1 MSAFEDFPPSILNS
15 PFTVAQAQDLG
26 LSYARLHRQDIVSIS
41 RGIKATHGQD
51 DAALSLA
58 LLTRPYT
65 QVTGYSAASH
75 ATAFILWE
83 LPGFLPEAMSGT
95 IHISRQYPHSI
106 PRRSGIQG
114 HRTMFDTDEVQL
126 VDGLWLTS
134 RARTWLDCARSMSVE
149 ELVVTADHLIRIPRP
164 AFERRNE
171 EYVTLEELS
180 ELLSR
185 HPGTPGIVKAR
196 AALEL
201 ARVGSD
207 SPQETKLRLACS
219 AAGLPEPHLNE
230 PTLLANGVIRQPD
243 QSYPDYKVAVEYDG
257 NTHADPRQVEKDVRR
272 AEDYAN
278 AGWSEVRIMRHHMQN
293 DAKEAVRK
301 VREALWAHGWRPSSD
316 L

>member
-1 MSAFEDFPPSILNS
+1 MSAFEDFPQSIRSS
-15 PFTVAQAQDLG
+15 PFTVAQAQELG
-26 LSYARLHRQDIVSIS
+26 LSYARLRRRDIVSLS
-41 RGIKATHGQD
+41 RGIKVFNGQD

-83 LPGFLPEAMSGT
+83 LPGFLPGATSGT

-114 HRTMFDTDEVQL
+114 HRTMFDTDEVEL
-126 VDGLWLTS
+126 VDGLWVTS
-134 RARTWLDCARSMSVE
+134 RARTWLDCARKMSVE
-149 ELVVTADHLIRIPRP
+149 ELVVAADHLIRIPRP
-164 AFERRNE
+164 GFENRSE
-171 EYVTLEELS
+171 AYATLEELS
-180 ELLSR
+180 ELLAR
-185 HPGTPGIVKAR
+185 HPGTPGIVKTR

-201 ARVGSD
+201 ARIGSD
-207 SPQETKLRLACS
+207 SPQETKLRLACGT
-219 AAGLPEPHLNE
+219 AGLPEPHLNE

-243 QSYPDYKVAVEYDG
+243 QSYPDYMVAVEYDG
-257 NTHADPRQVEKDVRR
+257 NTHADPHQVEKDVLR
-272 AEDYAN
+272 AEDYAK
-278 AGWSEVRIMRHHMQN
+278 AGWSEVRIMKHHMQN

-301 VREALWAHGWRPSSD
+301 VREALWARGWRPSPN